1 MTAIRL
7 IARPMLA
14 SMFVVGGIDSL
25 THASGKV
32 PKAEKVTEQVPT
44 LAEKIAPGL
53 PVPTDPA
60 TLIRIN
66 GATQVLAG
74 LALATGRM
82 PRTSAL
88 VLALTLAPTTYAGH
102 PFWAEKD
109 KATKAAQR
117 VQFFKNVSMMGGLLL
132 AGVDT
137 EGKPGVAWRAGHLAD
152 HAEHAVRR
160 AAHSHSIVPGGLDVM
175 SYTTRLMPRTSLMM
189 RVATLPMK
197 AMSKG

>member
-14 SMFVVGGIDSL
+14 SMFVVGGLDSL
-25 THASGKV
+25 RHASGKV
-32 PKAEKVTEQVPT
+32 PKAERVTDAVPT

-74 LALATGRM
+74 LALASGRM
-82 PRTSAL
+82 PRVSAL
-88 VLALTLAPTTYAGH
+88 VLAASLVPTTYAGH

-109 KATKAAQR
+109 QDSRAAQR

-137 EGKPGVAWRAGHLAD
+137 EGKPGVAWRA
-152 HAEHAVRR
+152 RR
-160 AAHSHSIVPGGLDVM
+160 AARDVRREARVLRKQAAAEARIAKA
-175 SYTTRLMPRTSLMM
+175 RLS
-189 RVATLPMK
+189 
-197 AMSKG
+197 

>member
-14 SMFVVGGIDSL
+14 SMFVVGGLDAF

-32 PKAEKVTEQVPT
+32 ATAEKVTDHVPT

-66 GATQVLAG
+66 GGAQVLAG
-74 LALATGRM
+74 LALATGRL
-82 PRTSAL
+82 PRISSL
-88 VLALTLAPTTYAGH
+88 VLAATLAPTTYAAH
-102 PFWAEKD
+102 PFWEEKD
-109 KATKAAQR
+109 STTRSAQR
-117 VQFFKNVSMMGGLLL
+117 MQFFKNISMMGGLLL

-137 EGKPGVAWRAGHLAD
+137 AGKPGVAWRA
-152 HAEHAVRR
+152 RR
-160 AAHSHSIVPGGLDVM
+160 AARDVRREARQLAKQAR
-175 SYTTRLMPRTSLMM
+175 TEARL
-189 RVATLPMK
+189 AK
-197 AMSKG
+197 AQLS